1 MPANIK
7 LTYFNFRGRAEA
19 SRLMLAYKGV
29 DYEDNRITQEQWA
42 ALKPKT
48 PFGSLPL
55 LCYNGMELAQS
66 MTIARFLA
74 RELCLAG
81 KTRCEEAQVDMVVDA
96 IVDLFAA
103 FVKLI
108 SEKDEAKK
116 AEMTKKMGEETVP
129 AAMCNLEAILCKNGG
144 CYMVGND
151 VRFSKFILKQ
161 FTDLLTFSRSLGLI
175 LKWLISLALLW
186 RITEKSTLRTTRN
199 CWLWSSASW
208 TALTLRLGWRN
219 APRPTSKFTTSV
231 TCRQQLST
239 VYKNVSFFPVSFS
252 LYVFKA

>member
-48 PFGSLPL
+48 PFGTLPL

-144 CYMVGND
+144 CCMVGND
-151 VRFSKFILKQ
+151 V
-161 FTDLLTFSRSLGLI
+161 SLQ
-175 LKWLISLALLW
+175 S
-186 RITEKSTLRTTRN
+186 
-199 CWLWSSASW
+199 
-208 TALTLRLGWRN
+208 
-219 APRPTSKFTTSV
+219 
-231 TCRQQLST
+231 
-239 VYKNVSFFPVSFS
+239 
-252 LYVFKA
+252 

>member
-1 MPANIK
+1 MGVPVVHLTPTKMPANIK
-7 LTYFNFRGRAEA
+7 LTYFNLRGRAEA

-151 VRFSKFILKQ
+151 ITWADIEVANFFSTPL
-161 FTDLLTFSRSLGLI
+161 
-175 LKWLISLALLW
+175 
-186 RITEKSTLRTTRN
+186 RIMVKSTLRTTRN

-208 TALTLRLGWRN
+208 TALILRLGWRN
-219 APRPTSKFTTSV
+219 APRLTSKFTTSV
-231 TCRQQLST
+231 TCQQQLST
-239 VYKNVSFFPVSFS
+239 VYKNVSLFLVSFS
-252 LYVFKA
+252 